1 VFITGGDAKRF
12 PFHNEARVVN
22 WQAPTMQ
29 VRKQFPFVAFEPV
42 WQCYW
47 LEHSTFRAANPGEPG
62 SEKPKYYALDMF
74 PYPSGAGLHVGH
86 PEGWIA
92 TDIISR
98 QKRMKGFNVLH
109 PMGWDAFGLPAEQYA
124 VQTGTHP
131 RETTEKNIANFRRQI
146 QSLGFSYDWSR
157 EVNTTD
163 PAYYKWT
170 QWIFIQLYKK
180 GLAYVSHAPVWYCPA
195 LGTVLANEEVLPTPE
210 GPRSERGNHPVERRP
225 LRQWMLKITAYA
237 ERLLKD
243 LDRLDWPESLK
254 EMQRN
259 WIGRSEGAEVH
270 FGVAAAVPSSGSL
283 SSEKTPPLG
292 TAAATPDTI
301 TVFTTRPDTLFGAT
315 YMVLSPEH
323 PLVDKIT
330 TSEQRDAV
338 QKYKAEVA
346 NKSDLERTDLAKSKT
361 GVFTGAYAINPVN
374 GEKIPIWIAD
384 YVLMGYGTGAIMAV
398 PAHDE
403 RDFEFAQKFGLQ
415 IRPVI
420 IPPDE
425 TAVVKALL
433 NLYET
438 KPEDYIRDHLPYT
451 GTNTLYVYS
460 KNQDISLEGLKHEQ
474 AIEKMID
481 WLEKEGKGTRRIQYK
496 LRDWLFSRQRY
507 WGEPF
512 PVIWNGDQHEV
523 ISENDLPLTLPELD
537 DYKPTPEGNAPLAK
551 AKEWLKLPD
560 GRVRETN
567 TMPQWAG
574 SCWYYL
580 RYCDP
585 KNSNALIDLAVEK
598 YWMGDKGV
606 DLYIGGAEHAV
617 LHLLYARF
625 WHKVLFDIGVVSTP
639 EPFHKLVN
647 QGIILGEDNRK
658 MSKSWGNVINPDDV
672 VTEYGADT
680 LRLFEMF
687 LGPLEQMKPWSTTG
701 VEGVYRFLGRV
712 WRLVMEENQE
722 GEWIFAP
729 TKITNAPPSI
739 ELLRSL
745 HGAIQKVTDDIEK
758 LQFNTAISALMVL
771 VNDLTKETVRPR
783 AALETLLLL
792 LAPFAPHMAEELWH
806 QLGHDQTLAY
816 EPWPKADPQYLHK
829 SEAEIVFQVNGKVRD
844 HVTVPAGSS
853 REIVEA
859 AASALPAFAEWTSG
873 KTVKKVIFV
882 PDKLI
887 NFVVG

>member
-1 VFITGGDAKRF
+1 
-12 PFHNEARVVN
+12 
-22 WQAPTMQ
+22 MQ
-29 VRKQFPFVAFEPV
+29 VRKQFPFAAFEPA
-42 WQCYW
+42 WQRHW
-47 LEHSTFRAANPGEPG
+47 LDQGTFRAANPGEPG

-86 PEGWIA
+86 PEGYIA
-92 TDIISR
+92 SDLVAR
-98 QKRMKGFNVLH
+98 YKRMRGFNVLH

-146 QSLGFSYDWSR
+146 QEIGFSYDWSR
-157 EVNTTD
+157 EINTTD

-195 LGTVLANEEVLPTPE
+195 LGTVLANEEVLPTDE

-225 LRQWMLKITAYA
+225 LRQWMLRITAYA

-243 LDRLDWPESLK
+243 LDQLDWPESLK

-270 FGVAAAVPSSGSL
+270 FQVANAS
-283 SSEKTPPLG
+283 
-292 TAAATPDTI
+292 DTI

-323 PLVDKIT
+323 PLVDKLT
-330 TSEQRDAV
+330 TPEQRDAV

-361 GVFTGAYAINPVN
+361 GVPTGAHAINPVN
-374 GEKIPIWIAD
+374 NEQIQIWIAD

-403 RDFEFAQKFGLQ
+403 RDHEFAVKYNLPIIEVVESLQAAAGL
-415 IRPVI
+415 RAA
-420 IPPDE
+420 D
-425 TAVVKALL
+425 TAPAPFTGEGHAINSDFLNGLPTAEAKA
-433 NLYET
+433 
-438 KPEDYIRDHLPYT
+438 
-451 GTNTLYVYS
+451 
-460 KNQDISLEGLKHEQ
+460 
-474 AIEKMID
+474 KMID
-481 WLEKEGKGTRRIQYK
+481 WLEKEGNGTCRVQYK

-512 PVIWNGDQHEV
+512 PVVWNGDQHGV
-523 ISENDLPLTLPELD
+523 ISENDLPLVLPELD
-537 DYKPTPEGNAPLAK
+537 DYKPTPEGLAPLAK
-551 AKEWLKLPD
+551 AKEWVQLPD
-560 GRVRETN
+560 GRARETN

-585 KNSNALIDLAVEK
+585 KNSRAPIDPAVEK

-647 QGIILGEDNRK
+647 QGMILGEDNRK
-658 MSKSWGNVINPDDV
+658 MSKSWGNVVNPDDV
-672 VTEYGADT
+672 IAEYGADS

-687 LGPLEQMKPWSTTG
+687 MGPLEQMKPWSTTG
-701 VEGVYRFLGRV
+701 IEGVYRFLGRV

-722 GEWIFAP
+722 GEWLFAP
-729 TKITNAPPSI
+729 AKITDAAPPA

-745 HGAIQKVTDDIEK
+745 HATIRKVTDDIDK

-783 AALETLLLL
+783 AAIETLLLL
-792 LAPFAPHMAEELWH
+792 LAPFAPHMAEELWR
-806 QLGHDQTLAY
+806 QLGHGKTLAY
-816 EPWPKADPQYLHK
+816 EAWPIADAKYLVK
-829 SEAEIVFQVNGKVRD
+829 TEVEIVVQVNGKVRG
-844 HVTVPAGSS
+844 HVTVPVASS
-853 REIVEA
+853 QKAIEA
-859 AASALPAFAEWTSG
+859 AARALSAFAEWTTG
-873 KTVKKVIFV
+873 KTVRKVIVV